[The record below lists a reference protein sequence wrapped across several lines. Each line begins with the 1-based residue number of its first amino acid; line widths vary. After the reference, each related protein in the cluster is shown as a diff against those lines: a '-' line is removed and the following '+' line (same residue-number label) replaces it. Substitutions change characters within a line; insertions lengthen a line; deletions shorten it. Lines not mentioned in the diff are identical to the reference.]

1 MDHAAS
7 GCCAVQ
13 RGDVREEVKVTNGGL
28 SLGRRGNEG
37 IPQVERMASGKGGVQ
52 RHIKGGDG

>member
-13 RGDVREEVKVTNGGL
+13 RGDVREEVKATNGGL
-28 SLGRRGNEG
+28 SLGRRHYEG
-37 IPQVERMASGKGGVQ
+37 LSQVELMEIGGGGVQ

>member
-1 MDHAAS
+1 VDHAAS

-13 RGDVREEVKVTNGGL
+13 RDDVREEVKVTNVGL
-28 SLGRRGNEG
+28 SLERRRNEG
-37 IPQVERMASGKGGVQ
+37 LPQVELMGSGGGGVQ